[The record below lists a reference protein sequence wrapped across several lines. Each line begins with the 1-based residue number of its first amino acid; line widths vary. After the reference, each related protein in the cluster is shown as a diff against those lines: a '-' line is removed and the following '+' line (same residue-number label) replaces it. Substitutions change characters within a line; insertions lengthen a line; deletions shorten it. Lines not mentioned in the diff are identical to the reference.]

1 MNGHIIFKCLLC
13 WPKTTIYLKIN
24 IMQQITRTVTH
35 THSNFIIVP
44 NRFNFLKIDN
54 KGHLSVVDEDRNDN
68 STTVVKVV
76 FSKDDVIRLKD
87 IINQQLKD
95 WN

>member
-1 MNGHIIFKCLLC
+1 
-13 WPKTTIYLKIN
+13 
-24 IMQQITRTVTH
+24 MQQITRTVTY
-35 THSNFIIVP
+35 TYSDFIIEP

-68 STTVVKVV
+68 STTIVNVV

>member
-1 MNGHIIFKCLLC
+1 
-13 WPKTTIYLKIN
+13 
-24 IMQQITRTVTH
+24 MQQITTTVTH
-35 THSNFIIVP
+35 THSKFIIEP
-44 NRFNFLKIDN
+44 NHFNFLKIDN
-54 KGHLSVVDEDRNDN
+54 KGHLSVVDEDRNNN
-68 STTVVKVV
+68 STTIVNVV